1 MAKQIINTGHA
12 DKGDGDKLRDAFVKV
27 NANFDELYA
36 VVGGAGS
43 YHLGDDVQFIDI
55 DPESGT
61 IVIQS
66 GFDTGMPVYIKGANC
81 ADGGI
86 GGNVVIEA
94 GGAPLPNV
102 GTTGNIEL
110 AAQQTT
116 IESNNNMWTF
126 RDDGVLELPLG
137 GDIVDS
143 NGETVLGGGSASLG
157 NWTFDA
163 DSATVSGETLVVG
176 KNSSETLTQEDP
188 GGVISQTTT
197 NTSQVAIDATSTV
210 ITRSVNQVVNDGVT
224 IATQE
229 NGAEIVVGNDGTWM
243 KNYAEP
249 EGPNNTI
256 YFKVGTDNGA
266 YLEGKQEDVGG
277 YTFSQVKV
285 ANGNVLITTH
295 STDDKIWTFL
305 PTGTLELPDGAN
317 ITHGDVRLSLNID
330 EGTAA
335 YLGTTTDDSTA
346 LFMTT
351 TGAQLYSSQSIG
363 IATGIGLGTLEET
376 YTASEIEWG
385 IQRDYDASVI
395 APDTRPWAG
404 MVSYDA
410 YPLILNYIEPPGVL
424 PTPPNFAPLTK
435 SASDAYTAWQE
446 ALAPVDGVSIASGSG
461 TWTFGPTGVLKLNN
475 NSAEIYADP
484 YYGSLRISSAPYN
497 SAPSSHITLGGPTDV
512 VKIEAGPP
520 GVAWTFGSDGKL
532 TLPTDGSIWMDQAV
546 FGNDGNGNLS
556 ITSRI
561 TDKGIRI
568 FGNGKAWNFN
578 ADGTLTLPST
588 TDLESVIKPSRTD
601 RPLKIGAGT
610 SKYWK
615 FGTDGILTL
624 PSNSYLETTNTDLK
638 VGAQGTVTI
647 RTNAA
652 TIESTKAWQFGTDGR
667 TILPTADAPTH
678 SYGVAGDK
686 AGMVV
691 VNSDYIYYCKQDYV
705 DNTTDIWVRMVWTDT
720 NW

>member
-1 MAKQIINTGHA
+1 MAKQIINIGQA
-12 DKGDGDKLRDAFVKV
+12 ANDRSGDPLRTAFEKT
-27 NANFDELYA
+27 NANFTELYSA
-36 VVGGAGS
+36 IQADIQIPVQTNNGGK
-43 YHLGDDVQFIDI
+43 YL
-55 DPESGT
+55 T
-61 IVIQS
+61 
-66 GFDTGMPVYIKGANC
+66 TN
-81 ADGGI
+81 
-86 GGNVVIEA
+86 
-94 GGAPLPNV
+94 
-102 GTTGNIEL
+102 GTTL
-110 AAQQTT
+110 SWA
-116 IESNNNMWTF
+116 
-126 RDDGVLELPLG
+126 
-137 GDIVDS
+137 
-143 NGETVLGGGSASLG
+143 TVAGGGSANLG

-163 DSATVSGETLVVG
+163 DSATVSGTTLQVG
-176 KNSSETLTQEDP
+176 KNSSETITQEDP

-317 ITHGDVRLSLNID
+317 IVHGDVKLSLNID

-376 YTASEIEWG
+376 YTGLEIEWG

-395 APDTRPWAG
+395 APATRPWAG

-410 YPLILNYIEPPGVL
+410 YPLIMSYEPPMGVL
-424 PTPPNFAPLTK
+424 PVPPNLAPTAK
-435 SASDAYTAWQE
+435 SASDSYTAWQE

-461 TWTFGPTGVLKLNN
+461 TWTFEPTGILKLNN

-484 YYGSLRISSAPYN
+484 YYGSVRISSAPLN
-497 SAPSSHITLGGPTDV
+497 TAPSSHFTLGGTDNIA
-512 VKIEAGPP
+512 KIEGGPP
-520 GVAWTFGSDGKL
+520 GVAWTFG
-532 TLPTDGSIWMDQAV
+532 GS
-546 FGNDGNGNLS
+546 
-556 ITSRI
+556 
-561 TDKGIRI
+561 
-568 FGNGKAWNFN
+568 
-578 ADGTLTLPST
+578 
-588 TDLESVIKPSRTD
+588 
-601 RPLKIGAGT
+601 
-610 SKYWK
+610 
-615 FGTDGILTL
+615 GILTL
-624 PSNSYLETTNTDLK
+624 PSSNYLETTDVNLK
-638 VGAQGTVTI
+638 VGSQGTVTI
-647 RTNAA
+647 RSNAA
-652 TIESTKAWQFGTDGR
+652 DSGTTKSWTFGTDGML
-667 TILPTADAPTH
+667 TLPAGGDIKNSTGTSVLGKLSLQAKPTTKE
-678 SYGVAGDK
+678 GQPGDK
-686 AGMVV
+686 KGMTAID
-691 VNSDYIYYCKQDYV
+691 SIGGDFYYCINDY
-705 DNTTDIWVRMVWTDT
+705 TDGLSAIWAKVTGSTSWI
-720 NW
+720 